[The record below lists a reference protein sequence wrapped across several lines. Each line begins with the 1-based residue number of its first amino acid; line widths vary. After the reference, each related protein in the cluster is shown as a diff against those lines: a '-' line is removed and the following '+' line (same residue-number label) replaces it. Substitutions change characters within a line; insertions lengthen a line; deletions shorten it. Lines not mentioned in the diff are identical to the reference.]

1 MALFGFDVKTI
12 SRLRRESVSKTTA
25 YILRENVYDAYQG
38 KTHYYSHVQDC
49 IHKEILL
56 PDIAPQEFRVLGNL
70 LAEIDKAEKRYDART
85 GRVIRL
91 TLPNDKE
98 FSDSEQIALAKTF
111 VMENF
116 VSRGMCAIMAVHE
129 GRNSDPAKNNP
140 HVHVILTD
148 RPVDANGFCTKK
160 DRSWN
165 RWELVET
172 CRQRWAELQN
182 TAYREK
188 GMEIQVSHKSLEVQ
202 GIAREPTLPLGR
214 AATALE
220 RKGIQTERGNR
231 NREILAKQREREE
244 QRILHR
250 KRNRKRSR

>member
-12 SRLRRESVSKTTA
+12 SRLRDESVSKTAA
-25 YILRENVYDAYQG
+25 YILRENVYDAYEG

-56 PDIAPQEFRVLGNL
+56 PDNAPHEFRNLSTL
-70 LAEIDKAEKRYDART
+70 LASIDKAEKRYDART
-85 GRVIRL
+85 GRLLRL
-91 TLPNDKE
+91 SLPNEQE
-98 FSDSEQIALAKTF
+98 FSDRERIELAKAFIMERF
-111 VMENF
+111 VKEE
-116 VSRGMCAIMAVHE
+116 MCAIMAVHE
-129 GRNSDPAKNNP
+129 GWNSDPAKNNP

-148 RPVDANGFCTKK
+148 RPVDANGFCAKK
-160 DRSWN
+160 NRSWN
-165 RWELVET
+165 RQELVKVW
-172 CRQRWAELQN
+172 RQRWEEMQN
-182 TAYREK
+182 QAYREK
-188 GMEIQVSHKSLEVQ
+188 GLEIQISRESLEVQ
-202 GIAREPTLPLGR
+202 GIDREPTLPLGR

-250 KRNRKRSR
+250 KRNRERSR